1 MEITTEQLLQ
11 KIGTMAV
18 MADIQNEQIAQLQ
31 EKIKM
36 LEKTI
41 TDLAKGKNEK

>member
-1 MEITTEQLLQ
+1 MEISPDRLFH
-11 KIGTMAV
+11 KIGLLTALN
-18 MADIQNEQIAQLQ
+18 DIQNEQIAQLQ

-41 TDLAKGKNEK
+41 TDLSKGKNDK